1 MSQII
6 SEMPVGFE
14 PYHKLNFCSNTLIN
28 VKVPIAIRQGLAPLL
43 IGRGTSPRVWM
54 SAGHIMN
61 DQQAFF
67 QIVKDNVSN
76 SPQVRVVTGPN
87 FTEVLFDDT
96 IMCHVKQI
104 SNDEAAVTKLDLRP
118 AGLVL
123 FGDENALNVGGGK
136 MDHNVVENGMSFL
149 SIG

>member
-14 PYHKLNFCSNTLIN
+14 PYSTLNFCSNMLVN
-28 VKVPIAIRQGLAPLL
+28 VKVPIAIKQGLAPLL
-43 IGRGTSPRVWM
+43 IGRGASPRVWM
-54 SAGHIMN
+54 SAGHVMN

-76 SPQVRVVTGPN
+76 SPQVRIVTGSN
-87 FTEVLFDDT
+87 FTEVLFGDT

-123 FGDENALNVGGGK
+123 FGDENSLNVGSNK
-136 MDHNVVENGMSFL
+136 MDHTTIKNAMAFL